1 MLSNDLCAS
10 SDLEEGTLRTQRA
23 VPADVCELVFHI
35 HYLFFHS
42 QMAGILIADNSEVLK
57 PDEQSES
64 ITPPERVMWEVQHQH
79 TNPDKC
85 LTANKSCNYT

>member
-1 MLSNDLCAS
+1 MIFVLPVIWREVPSELNERSLQTPAS
-10 SDLEEGTLRTQRA
+10 WCSIFIT
-23 VPADVCELVFHI
+23 
-35 HYLFFHS
+35 FFSHS

-64 ITPPERVMWEVQHQH
+64 ITPPERVMWEVQRQH

>member
-1 MLSNDLCAS
+1 
-10 SDLEEGTLRTQRA
+10 
-23 VPADVCELVFHI
+23 
-35 HYLFFHS
+35 
-42 QMAGILIADNSEVLK
+42 MAGILIADNSEVLK